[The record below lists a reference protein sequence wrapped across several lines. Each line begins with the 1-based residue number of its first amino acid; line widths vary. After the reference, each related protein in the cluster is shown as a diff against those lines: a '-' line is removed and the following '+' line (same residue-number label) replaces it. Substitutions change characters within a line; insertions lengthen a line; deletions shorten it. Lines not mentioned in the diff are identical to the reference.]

1 MSITIEKLKDATL
14 FEKYRPRTVGQ
25 MLLPSKM
32 RAAITSMMESGKV
45 PNLILQS
52 PSAGTGKT
60 TAARAIASEMTG
72 GDDYYYLNA
81 ALDNGKCDIQGVKDF
96 CMTNDIMGNMKFVIF
111 DEADGAGAKNFQEP
125 LKALMENVAD
135 TARFILTC
143 NDVSAIIPQIA
154 SRCVT
159 MHFTYED
166 ERDTGEMKAL
176 IIGRLMSV
184 CKREAIAYDDQTI
197 HDIVDRHFPDMRSM
211 FNSIQYMS
219 NLKTGV
225 CGGLKDHAEGVDEL
239 ILYITNGDFMSA
251 RRAASKMLNANCS
264 IYRNIYDY
272 LLPTIENPVAMMNAT
287 LTTAEY
293 AFRGTTTVDKE
304 INVAA
309 MIAALI
315 KDVSK

>member
-1 MSITIEKLKDATL
+1 MPITIEKLKDATL
-14 FEKYRPRTVGQ
+14 FEKYRPRTIGQ

-32 RAAITSMMESGKV
+32 RTTITSMMESGKV

-60 TAARAIASEMTG
+60 TAARAIASEMVG

-143 NDVSAIIPQIA
+143 NDISAIIPQIA

-166 ERDTGEMKAL
+166 ERDTLEMKQL
-176 IIGRLMSV
+176 IKSRLISV
-184 CKREAIAYDDQTI
+184 CKKEAIAYDEQTI
-197 HDIVDRHFPDMRSM
+197 DDIVNKHFPDMRSM
-211 FNSIQYMS
+211 FNSVQYMS

-225 CGGLKDHAEGVDEL
+225 CGGLKDHADGVDEL
-239 ILYITNGDFMSA
+239 VVSIKNGDFISA
-251 RRAASKMLNANCS
+251 RRTASNMLNANCS

-272 LLPTIENPVAMMNAT
+272 LLPTIEDPIDLMNAT
-287 LTTAEY
+287 MTTAEY
-293 AFRGTTTVDKE
+293 AFRSTTTVDRE

-315 KDVSK
+315 KDISK